1 MNVLYLLFGIIV
13 FPGFLFTV
21 TAGLLL
27 SWIDRKVSARLQW
40 RSGPPWFQPWADL
53 AKLFGK
59 ETVVPQGSATAVF
72 LVAPLLGIV
81 AMTIIATMVYVMNFH
96 PDRGFI
102 GDLIVLVYLFAI
114 PTIGIFLGGV
124 ASRNPL
130 ASVGASREMTMYF
143 GYEVPFL
150 IAVATVIVK
159 AGGTIKLGEII
170 LAQQSAG
177 PFLYSI
183 SGVIAGLVM
192 LLVVQAKL
200 GFTPFDAAEAEQEI
214 MAGPF
219 IEYSGVTLA
228 FFRITRA
235 MMLFVL
241 PLFIVS
247 MLWGGFTTWWAAA
260 KFLAIFVLLVLIKNT
275 NPRVRIDQALRFFWT
290 WLSAAAAIGL
300 ILALFGL

>member
-1 MNVLYLLFGIIV
+1 
-13 FPGFLFTV
+13 
-21 TAGLLL
+21 
-27 SWIDRKVSARLQW
+27 
-40 RSGPPWFQPWADL
+40 
-53 AKLFGK
+53 
-59 ETVVPQGSATAVF
+59 
-72 LVAPLLGIV
+72 
-81 AMTIIATMVYVMNFH
+81 MNFH

-114 PTIGIFLGGV
+114 PTIGIFLGGA

>member
-1 MNVLYLLFGIIV
+1 MLKLLFGIII
-13 FPGFLFTV
+13 FPGFLSTV
-21 TAGLLL
+21 AAGLLL
-27 SWIDRKVSARLQW
+27 SWIDRKVTARLQW
-40 RSGPPWFQPWADL
+40 RSGPPWYQPWADL

-59 ETVVPQGSATAVF
+59 ETIVPQGSATAVF

-81 AMTIIATMVYVMNFH
+81 AMTIIAAMVYTMNIH

-102 GDLIVLVYLFAI
+102 GDLIVLVYLFTI
-114 PTIGIFLGGV
+114 PTIGVFLGGT

-130 ASVGASREMTMYF
+130 ASVGASREMTMYL

-150 IAVATVIVK
+150 IAIATVIVK

-170 LAQQSAG
+170 LAQRSAG

-192 LLVVQAKL
+192 LLAVQAKL
-200 GFTPFDAAEAEQEI
+200 GFSPFDSPEAEQEI

-219 IEYSGVTLA
+219 IEYSGVALA
-228 FFRITRA
+228 FFRITKA

-247 MLWGGFTTWWAAA
+247 ILWGGFTTWWAAA

-300 ILALFGL
+300 VLALFGL

>member
-1 MNVLYLLFGIIV
+1 VLKLLFGIII
-13 FPGFLFTV
+13 FPGFLSTV
-21 TAGLLL
+21 AAGLLL
-27 SWIDRKVSARLQW
+27 SWIDRKVTARLQW
-40 RSGPPWFQPWADL
+40 RSGPPWYQPWADL

-59 ETVVPQGSATAVF
+59 ETIVPQGSATAVF

-81 AMTIIATMVYVMNFH
+81 AMTIIAAMVYTMNIH

-102 GDLIVLVYLFAI
+102 GDLIVLVYLFTI
-114 PTIGIFLGGV
+114 PTIGVFLGGT

-130 ASVGASREMTMYF
+130 ASVGASREMTMYL

-150 IAVATVIVK
+150 IAIATVIVK

-170 LAQQSAG
+170 LAQRSAG

-192 LLVVQAKL
+192 LLAVQAKL
-200 GFTPFDAAEAEQEI
+200 GFSPFDSPEAEQEI

-219 IEYSGVTLA
+219 IEYSGVALA
-228 FFRITRA
+228 FFRITKA

-247 MLWGGFTTWWAAA
+247 ILWGGFTTWWAAA

-300 ILALFGL
+300 VLALFGL